1 MDIDKI
7 SYLVQGYRD
16 NQVMVEQKYFEQRRV
31 LFQMNIEQI
40 HCKMDMDQN
49 AQFTTAVF
57 RGYGTKQL

>member
-1 MDIDKI
+1 M
-7 SYLVQGYRD
+7 QGYRD